1 MTDVV
6 RSDVPR
12 ASLAGFIVLIAL
24 TALVGL
30 FVVFT
35 IFGLLRDWPQE
46 ATALGMGMIFFLLAV
61 LVDVYRRQYMP
72 DEMIHKKR
80 RPKIVYR
87 RAIR

>member
-1 MTDVV
+1 VTDVV
-6 RSDVPR
+6 RSDAPR

-46 ATALGMGMIFFLLAV
+46 ATALWFGMIFFLLAV
-61 LVDVYRRQYMP
+61 LVDVYRRLYMP

>member
-6 RSDVPR
+6 RSDAPR

-46 ATALGMGMIFFLLAV
+46 ATALWMGMIFFLLAV